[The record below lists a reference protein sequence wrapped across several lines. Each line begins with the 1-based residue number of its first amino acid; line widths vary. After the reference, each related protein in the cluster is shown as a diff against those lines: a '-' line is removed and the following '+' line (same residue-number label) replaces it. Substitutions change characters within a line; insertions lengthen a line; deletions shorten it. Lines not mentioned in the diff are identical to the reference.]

1 MTIGISRN
9 RGNTPKTGEIVMNYP
24 STATDMDFLNN
35 LQPAERIAFAARCA
49 RLALRLLHKLSFP
62 VVASERETME
72 MAVQLAEETATTS
85 VSSVQLEFA
94 MQEAGRLAFAA
105 LTQRRF
111 RTDMVIGHVAHAAYA
126 AARAAITASRE
137 HAQDAMDYAF
147 EAVRT
152 AGARDIERS
161 LTEEVRR
168 CRSSVGIPDYDLIA
182 AS

>member
-1 MTIGISRN
+1 
-9 RGNTPKTGEIVMNYP
+9 MNYP
-24 STATDMDFLNN
+24 SIANDMEFLSN
-35 LQPAERIAFAARCA
+35 LPPSERVAFAARCA

-62 VVASERETME
+62 VAASERETME
-72 MAVQLAEETATTS
+72 TAVQLAEETAIGTVHTL
-85 VSSVQLEFA
+85 QLEFA

-126 AARAAITASRE
+126 AARAAITSSCE
-137 HAQDAMDYAF
+137 HAQDAVDYAF

-161 LTEEVRR
+161 LTEELRR
-168 CRSSVGIPDYDLIA
+168 CRSTAGIAEYDLTA

>member
-1 MTIGISRN
+1 MI
-9 RGNTPKTGEIVMNYP
+9 P
-24 STATDMDFLNN
+24 SYASDSSDYDFLVQ
-35 LQPAERIAFAARCA
+35 LTPTDRVAFAARCA

-62 VVASERETME
+62 VVPSERAAME
-72 MAVQLAEETATTS
+72 MAVRLAEETATETAPS
-85 VSSVQLEFA
+85 MELEGA

-126 AARAAITASRE
+126 AARAALTTSCD
-137 HAQDAMDYAF
+137 HAQDALDYAF

-161 LTEEVRR
+161 LNEELRR
-168 CRSSVGIPDYDLIA
+168 SRMIVERSHHDLPA